1 MPEQQEM
8 NLIYNEKFKNID
20 DKIKDL
26 QQKMN
31 DEDTAKI
38 LVKLQVLHDVGQ
50 EDIKKNEAR
59 LDKRDA
65 LNEMRAEKRDGIID
79 IINNN
84 INKLTNTNDVITSK
98 ILDIESKLRTL
109 ESKFEVSDNKTKID
123 TSMLPKAALSIIVVA
138 ITSLVILLAQ
148 KLLKY

>member
-50 EDIKKNEAR
+50 DDIKKNEAR

-84 INKLTNTNDVITSK
+84 INKLANMNDVITSK

>member
-84 INKLTNTNDVITSK
+84 INKLANMNDVITSK

>member
-8 NLIYNEKFKNID
+8 NLIYNEKFENIN
-20 DKIKDL
+20 DKIKEL
-26 QQKMN
+26 QKKMD
-31 DEDTAKI
+31 DEDTSKI

-50 EDIKKNEAR
+50 DDIKKNEAR

-65 LNEMRAEKRDGIID
+65 LNEMRAEKRDGVIN

>member
-65 LNEMRAEKRDGIID
+65 LNELRAEKRDGIID

-84 INKLTNTNDVITSK
+84 INKLANMNDVITSK

>member
-8 NLIYNEKFKNID
+8 NLIYNEKFENIN
-20 DKIKDL
+20 DKIKEL
-26 QQKMN
+26 QKKMD

-50 EDIKKNEAR
+50 EDAKKNEAR

-65 LNEMRAEKRDGIID
+65 LNELRAEKRDGIID

-84 INKLTNTNDVITSK
+84 INKLANMNDVITSK